1 MEGQEKDIRAWME
14 LTHPDWKLVRLFR
27 DRGFSASTTERPALQ
42 TMMALAAQ
50 GSFDTVI
57 CWRFDRL
64 ARDNVDFPVL
74 LHYLRKN
81 GVAVV
86 SMSEPSPDYDTP
98 YGEFVV
104 GMIGLISTM
113 ERRVIQARVK
123 MGMKTRAQK
132 GLWHGGI
139 PTYGYKYDRTAG
151 KIVRHPGEPEVVRL
165 IFGKYLE
172 LKSCFKV
179 RDYLNELGSR
189 KRDSSKWDVL
199 RIRNV
204 LRRRVHAGWLISSGV
219 EVFDTSLQ
227 MVPEETFVAV
237 QKLLTEERTCP
248 DPLEVIAQ
256 SGGVLRVMQ
265 HQFSNKAEYEACP
278 ECGRRS
284 TVKRQGKS
292 RKGLLIFNCVACER
306 WFIEGLGSSPIPPCP
321 ICLKTS
327 NVQRGRRFISDARIP
342 FRTYWCRGCGARFRV
357 QDHLNT
363 NS

>member
-1 MEGQEKDIRAWME
+1 M
-14 LTHPDWKLVRLFR
+14 L
-27 DRGFSASTTERPALQ
+27 
-42 TMMALAAQ
+42 ALAAQ
-50 GSFDTVI
+50 GGLDTVI

-64 ARDNVDFPVL
+64 ARDDVDFQVL
-74 LHYLRKN
+74 LHYLRKS

-151 KIVRHPGEPEVVRL
+151 KIVRHPGEAEMVRL
-165 IFGKYLE
+165 IFSKYLE
-172 LKSCFKV
+172 LKSCFRV

-189 KRDSSKWDVL
+189 KRDGKKWDVL
-199 RIRNV
+199 RNRNV
-204 LRRRVHAGWLISSGV
+204 LRRRVHAGWLVSSGV

-227 MVPEETFVAV
+227 MVPDETLVMA
-237 QKLLTEERTCP
+237 QKLLETERTCP
-248 DPLEVIAQ
+248 DPVEVIAQ

-265 HQFSNKAEYEACP
+265 HQFSNMAEYEACP
-278 ECGRRS
+278 ECGRKS

-292 RKGLLIFNCVACER
+292 RNGQTVFNCVACER
-306 WFIEGLGSSPIPPCP
+306 WFVEGLDVGSIPPCP
-321 ICLKTS
+321 VCLKKN
-327 NVQRGRRFISDARIP
+327 NVQRGRRFVSNGGLA
-342 FRTYWCRGCGARFRV
+342 FRAYWCQECKARFRV
-357 QDHLNT
+357 QERIER
-363 NS
+363 SYR

>member
-1 MEGQEKDIRAWME
+1 MESGNTEYEEGTSISSQNLSMNLRHRLKHKDCGHTGYKAGDESSRASNRQLHMTEKYLIVKMA
-14 LTHPDWKLVRLFR
+14 PFGVRYCMLPQATIGEIEPGR
-27 DRGFSASTTERPALQ
+27 RNNLKN
-42 TMMALAAQ
+42 
-50 GSFDTVI
+50 
-57 CWRFDRL
+57 RF
-64 ARDNVDFPVL
+64 
-74 LHYLRKN
+74 
-81 GVAVV
+81 
-86 SMSEPSPDYDTP
+86 
-98 YGEFVV
+98 
-104 GMIGLISTM
+104 GLS
-113 ERRVIQARVK
+113 QARVK
-123 MGMKTRAQK
+123 MGMKTRAKK

-151 KIVRHPGEPEVVRL
+151 KIVRHPGEAEVVRL

-219 EVFDTSLQ
+219 EVFDTSIQ

-248 DPLEVIAQ
+248 DPVEVIAQ